1 MLLDLLACPARYMR
15 MRCMPQLGSSF
26 QGTDHSANPSETHVL
41 LKSQLLMSERCLG
54 TVYLQLT
61 P

>member
-1 MLLDLLACPARYMR
+1 
-15 MRCMPQLGSSF
+15 MPQLGSSF